1 MFDLLDAALK
11 AMLDDPAIGVT
22 RPLFA
27 ADISF
32 VTPEHGYAPG
42 QETVNLFLYETKENR
57 VLREAAPIHQIRNG
71 SSVRRM
77 PPLRVDCS
85 YLVTTWSK
93 KTGADKVAAEHR
105 LLGQALM
112 WLSRFP
118 VIPAQY
124 LTTAGIVGQ
133 PFPPPTLVAQ
143 MDGGREAG
151 EFWHAL
157 GIAPRPYF
165 HVVATIALDLELE
178 DTDALVTTTLSGFRP
193 GLSATGARDE
203 RVSIGGVV
211 LDGSGNPLPDAWVR
225 LEPDGVTTVTDAAGR
240 FTFPRVQAGVTYTLR
255 ARAAGLGEASRQNI
269 DVSIQSGD
277 YNVQY

>member
-22 RPLFA
+22 RPLFV

-32 VTPEHGYAPG
+32 VTPERGYAPS

-57 VLREAAPIHQIRNG
+57 VLRDTAPIQEIRNG
-71 SSVRRM
+71 ASVRRM

-85 YLVTTWSK
+85 YLVTAWSK
-93 KTGADKVAAEHR
+93 KTDAAKIAAEHR
-105 LLGQALM
+105 LLGQALT

-118 VIPAQY
+118 IIPEQY
-124 LTTAGIVGQ
+124 LATAGFIGQ

-178 DTDALVTTTLSGFRP
+178 NTDALVTTTLAGYRP
-193 GLSATGARDE
+193 GISGTGGRDE

-211 LDGSGNPLPDAWVR
+211 LDGSGNPLADAWVR
-225 LEPDGVTTVTDAAGR
+225 LEPDGITTVTDAAGR
-240 FTFPRVQAGVTYTLR
+240 FTFPRVQRGVTYTLR
-255 ARAAGLGEASRQNI
+255 ARAIGLGEATRQNI
-269 DVSIQSGD
+269 DISITSGD
-277 YNVQY
+277 YNVHY